1 MSPRS
6 LALPVFL
13 AALSVLGC
21 ETSRVNAP
29 AAPAAPPPATSIT
42 ETVFSVGS
50 CDSAVVASVGGIVR
64 TTDGGHTWS
73 TTDGTNVRAFA
84 SIGSTMFSAANG
96 AVLTSPDAGLH
107 WSRVPATML
116 PNATFWSFAVV
127 ADRIFVNGTFLG
139 VYRSTDLG
147 ATWQTAN
154 NGLPGNAQVGRIAA
168 TNGVLVALIGTE
180 VYRSSDGGDSWA
192 HLSALPTQYP
202 YGFAAGHG
210 SFYITDA
217 FGPVYVSR
225 DNGDTWSRTAADLPP
240 AIHPY
245 KAVVLGA
252 ALYVISAEGL
262 YRTVDDGASWQQMA
276 VGGHTYTIA
285 NDVALHDG
293 SLYVATDGIG
303 VQRSDDDGATWTR
316 VHPTGGLP

>member
-21 ETSRVNAP
+21 ETSRVSAP
-29 AAPAAPPPATSIT
+29 TPTPASPPASVS
-42 ETVFSVGS
+42 ENVFSVGT

-64 TTDGGHTWS
+64 TTDGGRTWS
-73 TTDGTNVRAFA
+73 TTDATNVRAFA
-84 SIGSTMFSAANG
+84 AIGSTMFSAANG

-107 WSRVPATML
+107 WSPVSKAML
-116 PNATFWSFAVV
+116 PSASFWSFAVV
-127 ADRIFVNGTFLG
+127 ADRVFVNGTFIG

-168 TNGVLVALIGTE
+168 TNGVLIALVGTE
-180 VYRSSDGGDSWA
+180 IYRSKDGGDSWE

-202 YGFAAGHG
+202 YGFAAGNG
-210 SFYITDA
+210 NFYITDA

-225 DNGDTWSRTAADLPP
+225 DDGDTWSRTAVDLPP

-245 KAVVLGA
+245 KAVVLGTV
-252 ALYVISAEGL
+252 LYVISSEGL
-262 YRTVDDGASWQQMA
+262 YRTLDDGASWQQVA
-276 VGGHTYTIA
+276 VGGHTWTA
-285 NDVALHDG
+285 VNDVTLHDG
-293 SLYVATDGIG
+293 SLYVATDGSG
-303 VQRSDDDGATWTR
+303 VQRSDDNGATWTR